1 MSGVAQFEEN
11 PRAVDT
17 APIETRRTTVHP
29 IVTLDYRLRIPAS
42 FVMAGILVSIF
53 RGRESSNLLW
63 YGIAAY
69 GLVWPHVAYL
79 HARLR
84 RDSKT
89 AEHWNLQFEALLLG
103 VFSTLVSFQ
112 LWPVVTFVVA
122 SHSANLSVGGKPLA
136 QRGVLYSLV
145 GVILA
150 GLAAGFHFVPDSS
163 LTTTALSIFAIV
175 VYTSMFAYQSHA
187 QTRIV
192 MRAKQELMAQNAEI
206 EEQHAEVERARHIAE
221 EQRIAAEEARATAES
236 ANLAK
241 SAFVANMSHELRT
254 PLNAIIGYSEML
266 VEDAADAGHED
277 LVPDLE
283 KIRTSGK
290 HLLGLINSVL
300 DLSKIEAGKM
310 GLFIETFAIETLVD
324 EVVVTARQLVEK
336 KGNQFVVN
344 VQEYLG
350 TLKGDVTKLKQVL
363 LNLLSNASK
372 FTDKGTVTL
381 DVREEQLDDG
391 STWIMLRVIDTG
403 IGLTPEQMAKLF
415 QSFSQA
421 DASTTRKYGGTGL
434 GLAISRRFC
443 QMMGGDV
450 TVESTPGKGSTF
462 TVKLPAD
469 VSNEEGEASRIYAI
483 PPSLLKPKQ

>member
-1 MSGVAQFEEN
+1 MTEAVQPETGSKAIDTV
-11 PRAVDT
+11 PVDT
-17 APIETRRTTVHP
+17 RRSLHP
-29 IVTLDYRLRIPAS
+29 IVLIDYRLRIPAS
-42 FVMAGILVSIF
+42 IVMAGILVSIF
-53 RGRESSNLLW
+53 RGQDRSSLLW
-63 YGIAAY
+63 YGVAAY

-79 HARLR
+79 HARFR

-89 AEHWNLQFEALLLG
+89 AEHWNLQFEAFLLG
-103 VFSTLVSFQ
+103 VFATLISFQ
-112 LWPVVTFVVA
+112 LWPVVMFVVA
-122 SHSANLSVGGKPLA
+122 SHSANLSIGGKTLA
-136 QRGVLYSLV
+136 QRGVLFSLV
-145 GVILA
+145 GVIAA
-150 GLAAGFHFVPDSS
+150 GMVVGFHFVPESS
-163 LTTTALSIFAIV
+163 LVTTALSIFAIFG
-175 VYTSMFAYQSHA
+175 YTTMFAFQSHTE
-187 QTRIV
+187 TRAVI
-192 MRAKQELMAQNAEI
+192 RAKQELMGQNAKI
-206 EEQHAEVERARHIAE
+206 EEQRAEVERARNLAE
-221 EQRIAAEEARATAES
+221 EQRVAAEEARAIAES
-236 ANLAK
+236 ASQAK
-241 SAFVANMSHELRT
+241 SVFVANMSHELRT

-266 VEDAADAGHED
+266 VEDAKDSGHED
-277 LVPDLE
+277 IVPDLE

-310 GLFIETFAIETLVD
+310 ALFIEVFGIETLVD
-324 EVVVTARQLVEK
+324 EVVVTARQLVEN

-344 VQEYLG
+344 VQDYLG

-381 DVREEQLDDG
+381 DVREEEAEDG
-391 STWIMLRVIDTG
+391 SMWILFRVIDTG
-403 IGLTPEQMAKLF
+403 IGLTPEQMSKLF

-450 TVESTPGKGSTF
+450 AVESTPGKGSTF